1 MRFTTRQDT
10 LLAVAALAGGCLFLS
25 AHGYVTWDED
35 RPGPALGWR
44 FLPLLGVCAA
54 MLFRRTRP
62 LTGLA
67 VATPAS
73 VADLVMGPSLG
84 TLLVYT
90 DALYAASLYG
100 PRRTAER
107 LLGVTVAVTL
117 LLSGGVGLWLS
128 EWSLIVV
135 TGGVA
140 GMTWVGPVLTAMVV
154 RDHRDK
160 AELERQRAEQLARL
174 GELDRRNAVA
184 AERARMA
191 RELHDVVA
199 NHLSAVA
206 LHSSAVL
213 RLPGL
218 DRAAILEAMHVIR
231 DNSVQGLAEM
241 RRMIGLLREEP
252 GQDADPP
259 AAPRLADL
267 EGLVERATRPDLT
280 VGLEV
285 SGTPGEL
292 PAAVELAAYRIAQES
307 LTNVLKHAGPGR
319 AEVRVEHRPDRVCVT
334 VDSPLGAERT
344 ELPGSGSG
352 LVGMR
357 ERASILRGT
366 FSAGPAGDRWR
377 VRAELPTSAP
387 EDGAGMDGGTA

>member
-1 MRFTTRQDT
+1 MRFTTRQDA
-10 LLAVAALAGGCLFLS
+10 LFAVAALAGGLLFLS
-25 AHGYVTWDED
+25 AHGYTDWESDGTG
-35 RPGPALGWR
+35 PGVGWR
-44 FLPLLGVCAA
+44 VPSLLGVSGA

-62 LTGLA
+62 LVGLA

-73 VADLVMGPSLG
+73 LLDIALGPSLG
-84 TLLVYT
+84 TMLIYT
-90 DALYAASLYG
+90 DSLYAAGLYG

-107 LLGVTVAVTL
+107 LLGVTATVTVL
-117 LLSGGVGLWLS
+117 LAGGVGLWFAQ
-128 EWSLIVV
+128 WSVIVV

-154 RDHRDK
+154 RAHRDK

-174 GELDRRNAVA
+174 GELDRRNAVV

-191 RELHDVVA
+191 RELHDVIA

-213 RLPGL
+213 RLPDL
-218 DRAAILEAMHVIR
+218 DREGIRQAMQVIR

-252 GQDADPP
+252 DRAADPP
-259 AAPRLADL
+259 AAPRLTDL
-267 EGLVERATRPDLT
+267 KGLVERAARPDLT

-285 SGTPGEL
+285 SGTVREL
-292 PAAVELAAYRIAQES
+292 PAAVELAAYRIVQES

-319 AEVRVEHRPDRVCVT
+319 AEVVVEHRPDRVRVR

-344 ELPGSGSG
+344 ELPGAGSG

-357 ERASILRGT
+357 ERASILRGGFT
-366 FSAGPAGDRWR
+366 AGRDGDRWV
-377 VRAELPTSAP
+377 VRAELPTSVS
-387 EDGAGMDGGTA
+387 EDGVDGGLA